1 MNHSE
6 LAYEIIGS
14 AMDVRQKLG
23 PGLLES
29 VYQRAMMIELDNRCL
44 LAEDEVPINV
54 TYDGNNLGLGFRID
68 ILVENT
74 IILEL
79 KSVSQL
85 EKVHYKQLQT
95 YLTLANKPFGY
106 LINFNSDDFSIGKGI
121 CKITNL
127 NYHSDCSFSSD

>member
-1 MNHSE
+1 MNYSE
-6 LAYEIIGS
+6 LAYEILGS
-14 AMDVRQKLG
+14 AMDVHQKLG

-44 LAEDEVPINV
+44 LAEEEVPINV

-85 EKVHYKQLQT
+85 EKVHFKQLQT
-95 YLTLANKPFGY
+95 YLKLAEKPLGY
-106 LINFNSDDFSIGKGI
+106 LINFNSDDFCIGKAI
-121 CKITNL
+121 HKITNT
-127 NYHSDCSFSSD
+127 SFTL